1 MIDRYVQLPDMFVA
15 ESNPVMRGVV
25 LRVEFQHNLVLGKLG
40 NIAPTILKF

>member
-1 MIDRYVQLPDMFVA
+1 MIDRHVQLPDMFVA